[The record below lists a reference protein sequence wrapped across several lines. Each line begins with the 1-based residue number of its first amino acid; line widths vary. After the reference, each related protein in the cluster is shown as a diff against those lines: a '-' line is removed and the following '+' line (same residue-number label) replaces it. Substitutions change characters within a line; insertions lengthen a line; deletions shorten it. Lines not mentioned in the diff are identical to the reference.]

1 MTTDDLGII
10 EVPPELRG
18 LSDEEI
24 LKLNDVRAKK
34 SRSSSRPSKKERLQ
48 KKQAKERER
57 IKKIAEEYERKDFNP
72 RQNTLMAS
80 KPMPKLSEF
89 ENPLEEKKSTLHKKS
104 DDLFKADF
112 GSSSPSGL
120 EKKNIEVK
128 PLLSS
133 TPSPS
138 SGRVLKGVFGSKGK
152 EPVKATIVKAE
163 ELLKA
168 KALERAKKLKTS
180 IKVTPAV
187 NETGEEP
194 PKRPRGR
201 PRKNPI

>member
-72 RQNTLMAS
+72 RQN
-80 KPMPKLSEF
+80 K
-89 ENPLEEKKSTLHKKS
+89 
-104 DDLFKADF
+104 
-112 GSSSPSGL
+112 
-120 EKKNIEVK
+120 
-128 PLLSS
+128 
-133 TPSPS
+133 
-138 SGRVLKGVFGSKGK
+138 
-152 EPVKATIVKAE
+152 
-163 ELLKA
+163 
-168 KALERAKKLKTS
+168 
-180 IKVTPAV
+180 
-187 NETGEEP
+187 
-194 PKRPRGR
+194 
-201 PRKNPI
+201 